1 MTIHE
6 LRDRVLTLPALEKRM
21 SNLRTEILS
30 ASQEVS
36 RLLRQYEQE
45 SRDVE
50 NIRKES
56 FSAFLFKLI
65 GKYEDKL
72 EKEQREEID
81 AKLEYDRAAMHLDSL
96 ERERDELGARITSIQ
111 ADNKTYQ
118 AQLAQRRNELA
129 GQYSG
134 PESTKYAELEDE
146 RKTIISQI
154 TEINQALGA
163 ASRVRSTAQSALES
177 LKSAEGWATYDAF
190 TRGGIISHVAKYSHI
205 DDAERCFH
213 TLSAQIRNF
222 KSELKDVHGL
232 TTSGLSEISS
242 GQRAVD
248 FWFDNIFT
256 DLSVRSKVRDNAD
269 QVNDLLRSV
278 NSVESSLKS
287 KLRQMESELQKNK
300 QREEELLISL

>member
-21 SNLRTEILS
+21 SNLRTEILN

-50 NIRKES
+50 IIRKES

-96 ERERDELGARITSIQ
+96 ERERDELGARITSLQ

-163 ASRVRSTAQSALES
+163 ASCVRSTAQSALES

-300 QREEELLISL
+300 QMEEELLISW

>member
-21 SNLRTEILS
+21 SNLRTEILN

-50 NIRKES
+50 IIRKES

-96 ERERDELGARITSIQ
+96 ERERDELGARITSLQ

-154 TEINQALGA
+154 TEVNQALGA
-163 ASRVRSTAQSALES
+163 AYRVRSTAQSALES

-213 TLSAQIRNF
+213 TLSSQIRNL